1 MWMVV
6 IVMPQILDTIWL
18 SMFISYVLE
27 FSLNFTGM
35 IFILFYK
42 LISNV
47 ANNVFYCY
55 LYVYR
60 A

>member
-35 IFILFYK
+35 IFVLFYK
-42 LISNV
+42 LIN
-47 ANNVFYCY
+47 
-55 LYVYR
+55 LL
-60 A
+60 